1 MLELLVLGPVRL
13 QRAGQPVHLAVRKS
27 QALFLCLAL
36 KGSTGRAALCARL
49 WPELPGVV

>member
-27 QALFLCLAL
+27 QALLLYLAL
-36 KGSTGRAALCARL
+36 QGSTGREALCAL
-49 WPELPGVV
+49 L